1 MLFFNAIMRLK
12 WAKPNAML
20 LTSLYPKL
28 GFQTYEE
35 GPWCCS
41 CTWIKV
47 KCHLR
52 IMRGCKGREEHDLGG
67 YGEEA

>member
-1 MLFFNAIMRLK
+1 
-12 WAKPNAML
+12 ML

-35 GPWCCS
+35 GPWCGS

-52 IMRGCKGREEHDLGG
+52 IMRGCKRREEEVLGG
-67 YGEEA
+67 YREEAWSKSSFEGGAAAWF